1 MPHPN
6 GYTPEMIKEILGTSY
21 PKEVEESGNEKRKR
35 IGREKRARGITKDFD
50 SNGKYILPTYE

>member
-1 MPHPN
+1 
-6 GYTPEMIKEILGTSY
+6 MIKEMLGTSY

-50 SNGKYILPTYE
+50 SNGKYITNYA